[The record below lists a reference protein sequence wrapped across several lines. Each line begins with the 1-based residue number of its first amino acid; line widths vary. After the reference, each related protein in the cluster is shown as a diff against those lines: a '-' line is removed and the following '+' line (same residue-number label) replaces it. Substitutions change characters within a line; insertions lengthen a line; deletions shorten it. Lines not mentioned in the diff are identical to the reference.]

1 MGGGRSAP
9 QQTVTQS
16 GIDPEF
22 KPYLET
28 VLKDVTSQYEGDMAK
43 IRDGDTS
50 SIVAAMDPSQ
60 TAALDAQKALA
71 NQAITGTGAFDY
83 TNAMNRATRDVVGSA
98 AGQAALGGYGGSARA
113 QKMMASAVGDK
124 SMQFQQQRQQD
135 IQGGAKGLGQVGS
148 AQQAFAQQKLDA
160 PATAASRYFGYLG
173 AAPQQQTQTTT
184 GGGGK

>member
-60 TAALDAQKALA
+60 TAALDAQKALS

-113 QKMMASAVGDK
+113 QRMMASAVGDK

-135 IQGGAKGLGQVGS
+135 IASGAKGLGQVGS
-148 AQQAFAQQKLDA
+148 AQQAYQQQILDA
-160 PATAASRYFGYLG
+160 PDTAASRYFGYLG
-173 AAPQQQTQTTT
+173 AAPQTQTQKTT

>member
-28 VLKDVTSQYEGDMAK
+28 VLKDVTSQYETDIGK

-50 SIVAAMDPSQ
+50 SVV
-60 TAALDAQKALA
+60 AALDPAQESALKSQEALA
-71 NQAITGTGAFDY
+71 NQAVTGTGAFDY
-83 TNAMNRATRDVVGSA
+83 TNAMNRDIQNVVGSA

-113 QKMMASAVGDK
+113 QKMMSSAVGDK

-135 IQGGAKGLGQVGS
+135 IASGAKGLGEVGS
-148 AQQAFAQQKLDA
+148 ARQAYAQQKIDA
-160 PATAASRYFGYLG
+160 PSTVASRYFGYLG
-173 AAPQQQTQTTT
+173 SAPQQQTQTTT

>member
-1 MGGGRSAP
+1 MGGGRRAP

-28 VLKDVTSQYEGDMAK
+28 VLKDVTSQYETDIGK
-43 IRDGDTS
+43 IREGDTS
-50 SIVAAMDPSQ
+50 SVV
-60 TAALDAQKALA
+60 AALDPAQQSALKAQEALA
-71 NQAITGTGAFDY
+71 NQAVTGTGAFDY
-83 TNAMNRATRDVVGSA
+83 TNAMNRDIQNVVGSA

-113 QKMMASAVGDK
+113 QRMMASAVGDK

-135 IQGGAKGLGQVGS
+135 IQSGAKGLGQVGS
-148 AQQAFAQQKLDA
+148 ARQAYEQQKIDA
-160 PATAASRYFGYLG
+160 PSTVASRYFGYLG

>member
-28 VLKDVTSQYEGDMAK
+28 VLKDVTSQYETDIGK
-43 IRDGDTS
+43 IREGDTS
-50 SIVAAMDPSQ
+50 SVV
-60 TAALDAQKALA
+60 AALDPAQEAALKAQQNIA

-83 TNAMNRATRDVVGSA
+83 TGAAQRDLANVAGTA
-98 AGQAALGGYGGSARA
+98 AGQAAMSGSLGSARNQA
-113 QKMMASAVGDK
+113 ATAGALADR
-124 SMQFQQQRQQD
+124 SMQFQQQRQKD
-135 IQGGAKGLGQVGS
+135 MALGTKGLGEVGS
-148 AQQAFAQQKLDA
+148 ARQAYQQQILDA
-160 PATAASRYFGYLG
+160 PSTVASRYFGYLG
-173 AAPQQQTQTTT
+173 SAPQQQTQTTT

>member
-71 NQAITGTGAFDY
+71 EQAIAGTGAFDY
-83 TNAMNRATRDVVGSA
+83 TNAMNRDIQNVVGSA

-135 IQGGAKGLGQVGS
+135 IQSGAKGLGQVGS

-160 PATAASRYFGYLG
+160 PTTAASRYFGYLG